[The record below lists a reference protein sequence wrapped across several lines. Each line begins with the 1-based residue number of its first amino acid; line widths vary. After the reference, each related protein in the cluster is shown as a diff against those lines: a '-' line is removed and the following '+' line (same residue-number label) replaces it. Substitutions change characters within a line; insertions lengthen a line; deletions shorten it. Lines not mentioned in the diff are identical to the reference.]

1 MFEKIIDIIKVFF
14 EKYFIQ
20 ALVAVIP
27 TIIIFYCTP
36 DDSKFLV
43 KIGKELY
50 IIFFFVLIFLFI
62 LLLTFLF
69 KTIKVKVN
77 NAKVEGKYNRESEE
91 QLIKDLWTYTDSL
104 EAIDKK
110 IIDFFIQ
117 NNNESIY
124 LYDNQYNKVL
134 HDLCYNTQILSDG
147 TQKFFN
153 IFDGKEE
160 NYIDKGICIY
170 QYKLKEEIYNLL
182 KQSLKKYKK
191 IFNF

>member
-43 KIGKELY
+43 KIGKEL
-50 IIFFFVLIFLFI
+50 
-62 LLLTFLF
+62 TFLF

-77 NAKVEGKYNRESEE
+77 NAKIEDKYNRESEE
-91 QLIKDLWTYTDSL
+91 KLFKDLWTYTDSL

-191 IFNF
+191 ISNF

>member
-14 EKYFIQ
+14 EKYF
-20 ALVAVIP
+20 
-27 TIIIFYCTP
+27 IIFYCTP

-50 IIFFFVLIFLFI
+50 IIFFFVLSFLFI

-77 NAKVEGKYNRESEE
+77 NAKIEDKYNRESEE
-91 QLIKDLWTYTDSL
+91 KLFKDLWTYTDSL

-191 IFNF
+191 ISNF